1 MANELKKDQIH
12 LLLVIIILMV
22 NTESIHIYFYRVLRR
37 TLIHIK
43 RFINSL
49 FTKIKKDEM
58 TVDLR

>member
-1 MANELKKDQIH
+1 
-12 LLLVIIILMV
+12 MV